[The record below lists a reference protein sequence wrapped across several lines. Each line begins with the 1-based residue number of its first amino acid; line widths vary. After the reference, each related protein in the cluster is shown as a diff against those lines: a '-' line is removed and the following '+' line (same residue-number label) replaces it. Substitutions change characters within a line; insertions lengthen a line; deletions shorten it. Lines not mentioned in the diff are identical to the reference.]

1 MIIDGMDM
9 DTLITFAFDSIMGNI
24 ETWTEDEVKGEILD
38 LYDEETLEGLMP
50 TDVIEVSYGTEMKA
64 IQLRNWSKNPLIFV
78 PFCAIVGS

>member
-9 DTLITFAFDSIMGNI
+9 DTLITFASIVSSNI

-50 TDVIEVSYGTEMKA
+50 TDVIEV
-64 IQLRNWSKNPLIFV
+64 LRNGVYLKN
-78 PFCAIVGS
+78 FCSILAIK

>member
-1 MIIDGMDM
+1 MQMTSNQLEQLKENYTHMIIDGMDM

-64 IQLRNWSKNPLIFV
+64 AS
-78 PFCAIVGS
+78 